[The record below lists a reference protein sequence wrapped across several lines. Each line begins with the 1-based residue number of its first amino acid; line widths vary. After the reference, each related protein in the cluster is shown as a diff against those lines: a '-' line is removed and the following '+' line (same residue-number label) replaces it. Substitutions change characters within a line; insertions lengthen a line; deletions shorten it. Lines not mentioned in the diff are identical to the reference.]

1 MKMNGNLQLDLGRG
15 EVGEDWEAFGYEWET
30 GESGMQMGKGRQGW
44 KLKVAC
50 CIPSVVQI
58 DEDERFSSHF
68 LLKLGHQLE
77 AFHFGWLFT
86 VFASFCQNTQTHPEL
101 CLLSKKGRDIFI
113 VLVGT
118 WLT

>member
-1 MKMNGNLQLDLGRG
+1 MVRKAGWKVGDRMGRARRHLGM
-15 EVGEDWEAFGYEWET
+15 
-30 GESGMQMGKGRQGW
+30 SGRQVGVGCRW
-44 KLKVAC
+44 GEGSRVGSWKVAC
-50 CIPSVVQI
+50 RIPSVVQI

-101 CLLSKKGRDIFI
+101 CLLPKKGRDIFI